1 MAQNDNTT
9 AEDKSSSSR
18 TAKEIPPEPMTW
30 TSQDAVFTRLFQ
42 AWDNLPAYDP
52 ATETSLLREL
62 DDIIPPF
69 DAYINH
75 SDAGFMTYV
84 RRHQRAMELGLAD
97 MPCWPKLYRL
107 DKAGNVKWKD
117 EEWIK
122 RYSFLVHQRDIIA
135 KSRLAQMT
143 CCR

>member
-1 MAQNDNTT
+1 MAQHDSTGS
-9 AEDKSSSSR
+9 EYDSSSTR
-18 TAKEIPPEPMTW
+18 TANEAPAETIVW
-30 TSQDAVFTRLFQ
+30 TPQDAMFTRLFQ

-52 ATETSLLREL
+52 ATETRLLREL

-75 SDAGFMTYV
+75 SDSGFMTWV
-84 RRHQRAMELGLAD
+84 RRHQRAMELGLAG
-97 MPCWPKLYRL
+97 MPRWPKLYRL
-107 DKAGNVKWKD
+107 DKAGDVKWKD